1 MAEDPLSSI
10 IIIFFLLIISGLLS
24 GSETSITSVSKSKI
38 HKLSNRGDVRAK
50 KVLKLIEKKNDL
62 VSSIL
67 IGNNIINILAS
78 VLATALLI
86 KYYGDKGILYS
97 TVVMSALIVIFSEVF
112 PKNYALLKP
121 DRFVLTMSGP
131 LTIFSKLLLPF
142 ILFLRFINFII
153 FKLMR
158 VDTANKVTSKTARE
172 DIRNI
177 INMHEDEGRL
187 LKDESDML
195 NAILDLKEIT
205 VEKIMTH
212 RKNIYSINI
221 EETDT
226 FFTKIAKSSF
236 SRIPV
241 WKDNPNNILGLVHAK
256 NVLSNLDE
264 NGALDI
270 NKIKENLIKPWF
282 IPETTKAKDQ
292 LNEFIKRKE
301 KLAFIVD
308 EYGELMGLISME
320 DIIEEIVGN
329 IFDEKDFSTIGIRRL
344 ENNIFRIRGDVN
356 IRDIN
361 RELDIAIP
369 EGSSST
375 IAGYIIDQT
384 ESFPD
389 VGQIFAYDG
398 IIYEIINKN
407 KNQITQIKLTLPKKI
422 TTH

>member
-112 PKNYALLKP
+112 PKNYALLRP

-270 NKIKENLIKPWF
+270 NKIKQNLIKPWF

-398 IIYEIINKN
+398 IVYEIINKN

>member
-50 KVLKLIEKKNDL
+50 KVLKLIDKKNDL

-97 TVVMSALIVIFSEVF
+97 TIVMSALIVIFSEVF

-121 DRFVLTMSGP
+121 DRFVLAMSGP

-142 ILFLRFINFII
+142 IIFLRFINFII
-153 FKLMR
+153 FKLIR
-158 VDTANKVTSKTARE
+158 VDTTNKITSKSARE

-221 EETDT
+221 EEANT
-226 FFTKIAKSSF
+226 FFTKIAQSSF

-241 WKDNPNNILGLVHAK
+241 WKNSPNNILGLIHAK
-256 NVLSNLDE
+256 NVLSNLDDTGTL
-264 NGALDI
+264 NI

-361 RELDIAIP
+361 RELDINIP
-369 EGSSST
+369 EGTSST

-389 VGQIFAYDG
+389 VGQTFAYDG
-398 IIYEIINKN
+398 IMYEIINKN

>member
-38 HKLSNRGDVRAK
+38 HKLSNRGDARAK
-50 KVLKLIEKKNDL
+50 KVLKLIDKKNDL

-97 TVVMSALIVIFSEVF
+97 TIVMSALIVIFSEVF

-121 DRFVLTMSGP
+121 DRFVLAMSGP

-142 ILFLRFINFII
+142 IIFLRFINFII
-153 FKLMR
+153 FKLIR
-158 VDTANKVTSKTARE
+158 VDTTNKITSKSARE

-187 LKDESDML
+187 LQDESDML

-221 EETDT
+221 EETNT
-226 FFTKIAKSSF
+226 FFTKIAQSSF

-241 WKDNPNNILGLVHAK
+241 WKNSPNNILGLIHAK
-256 NVLSNLDE
+256 NVLSNLDDTGTL
-264 NGALDI
+264 NI

-361 RELDIAIP
+361 RELDINIP
-369 EGSSST
+369 EGTSST

-389 VGQIFAYDG
+389 VGQTFAYDG
-398 IIYEIINKN
+398 IMYEIINKN

>member
-50 KVLKLIEKKNDL
+50 KVLKLIDKKNDL

-97 TVVMSALIVIFSEVF
+97 TIVMSALIVIFSEVF

-121 DRFVLTMSGP
+121 DRFVLAMSGP

-142 ILFLRFINFII
+142 IIFLRFINFII
-153 FKLMR
+153 FKLIR
-158 VDTANKVTSKTARE
+158 VDTTNKITSKSARE

-221 EETDT
+221 EETNT
-226 FFTKIAKSSF
+226 FFTKIAQSSF

-241 WKDNPNNILGLVHAK
+241 WKNSPNNILGLIHAK
-256 NVLSNLDE
+256 NVLSNLDDIGTL
-264 NGALDI
+264 NI

-361 RELDIAIP
+361 RELDINIP
-369 EGSSST
+369 EGTSST

-389 VGQIFAYDG
+389 VGQTFAYDG
-398 IIYEIINKN
+398 IMYEIINKN

>member
-112 PKNYALLKP
+112 PKNYALLRP

-422 TTH
+422 TNH

>member
-50 KVLKLIEKKNDL
+50 KVLKLIDKKNDL

-97 TVVMSALIVIFSEVF
+97 TIVMSALIVIFSEVF

-121 DRFVLTMSGP
+121 DRFVLAMSGP

-142 ILFLRFINFII
+142 IIFLRFINFII
-153 FKLMR
+153 FKLIR
-158 VDTANKVTSKTARE
+158 VDTTNKITSKSARE

-221 EETDT
+221 EETNT
-226 FFTKIAKSSF
+226 FFTKIAQSSF

-241 WKDNPNNILGLVHAK
+241 WKNSPNNILGLIHTK
-256 NVLSNLDE
+256 NVLSNLDDIGTL
-264 NGALDI
+264 NI

-361 RELDIAIP
+361 RELDINIP
-369 EGSSST
+369 EGTSST

-389 VGQIFAYDG
+389 VGQTFAYDG
-398 IIYEIINKN
+398 IMYEIINKN

>member
-112 PKNYALLKP
+112 PKNYALLRP

-221 EETDT
+221 EESDT

>member
-38 HKLSNRGDVRAK
+38 HNLSNRGYAGANNF
-50 KVLKLIEKKNDL
+50 LKLIYKKNDL

-97 TVVMSALIVIFSEVF
+97 TIVMSALIVIFSEVF

-121 DRFVLTMSGP
+121 DRFVLAMSGP

-142 ILFLRFINFII
+142 IIFLRFINFII
-153 FKLMR
+153 FKLIR
-158 VDTANKVTSKTARE
+158 VDTTNKITSKSARE

-221 EETDT
+221 EETNT
-226 FFTKIAKSSF
+226 FFTKIAQSSF

-241 WKDNPNNILGLVHAK
+241 WKNSPNNILGLIHAK
-256 NVLSNLDE
+256 NVLSNLDDTGTL
-264 NGALDI
+264 NI

-361 RELDIAIP
+361 RELDINIP
-369 EGSSST
+369 EGTSST

-389 VGQIFAYDG
+389 VGQTFAYDG
-398 IIYEIINKN
+398 IMYEIINKN

>member
-50 KVLKLIEKKNDL
+50 KVLKLIDKKNDL

-97 TVVMSALIVIFSEVF
+97 TIVMSALIVIFSEVF

-121 DRFVLTMSGP
+121 DRFVLAMSGP

-142 ILFLRFINFII
+142 IIFLRFINFII
-153 FKLMR
+153 FKLIR
-158 VDTANKVTSKTARE
+158 VDTTNKITSKSARE

-221 EETDT
+221 EETNT
-226 FFTKIAKSSF
+226 FFTKIAQSSF

-241 WKDNPNNILGLVHAK
+241 WKNSPNNILGLIHAK
-256 NVLSNLDE
+256 NVLSNLDDTGTL
-264 NGALDI
+264 NI

-361 RELDIAIP
+361 RELDINIP
-369 EGSSST
+369 EGTSST

-389 VGQIFAYDG
+389 VGQTFAYDG

>member
-50 KVLKLIEKKNDL
+50 KVLKLIDKKNDL

-97 TVVMSALIVIFSEVF
+97 TIVMSALIVIFSEVF

-121 DRFVLTMSGP
+121 DRFVLAMSGP

-142 ILFLRFINFII
+142 IIFLRFINFII
-153 FKLMR
+153 FKLIR
-158 VDTANKVTSKTARE
+158 VDTTNKITSKSARE

-221 EETDT
+221 EDTNT
-226 FFTKIAKSSF
+226 FFTKIAQSSF

-241 WKDNPNNILGLVHAK
+241 WKNSPNNILGLIHAK
-256 NVLSNLDE
+256 NVLSNLDDTGTL
-264 NGALDI
+264 NI

-361 RELDIAIP
+361 RELDINIP
-369 EGSSST
+369 EGTSST

-389 VGQIFAYDG
+389 VGQTFAYGG
-398 IIYEIINKN
+398 IMYEIINKN

>member
-112 PKNYALLKP
+112 PKNYALLRP

-270 NKIKENLIKPWF
+270 NKIKDNLIKPWF

-301 KLAFIVD
+301 KLAFIID

-398 IIYEIINKN
+398 IVYEIINKN